1 MSMHALHRLPSRIA
15 PRIIRHHAVPDWIE
29 TSRADYRAV
38 TWGRCSL
45 RESLS
50 HRLSVDRARTH
61 VYHDVYTFPYWK
73 RLAMAARKKTKIFMS
88 GNSQAVR
95 IPREFQLEGDEV
107 EIQRRGNTLV
117 IRPKKQTWQLLL
129 DSLPLFTDDFMEG
142 GRQQPPVQK
151 RKPSFT

>member
-1 MSMHALHRLPSRIA
+1 M
-15 PRIIRHHAVPDWIE
+15 AV
-29 TSRADYRAV
+29 
-38 TWGRCSL
+38 
-45 RESLS
+45 
-50 HRLSVDRARTH
+50 
-61 VYHDVYTFPYWK
+61 
-73 RLAMAARKKTKIFMS
+73 RKKTKLFMS

-129 DSLPLFTDDFMEG
+129 DSLPLFTDDFMEE